1 MRKEGKR
8 SPGRGEGER
17 EERHGVEEGQHETET
32 VSFCRFSKLI
42 GFLGQEVSMAASGE
56 SKVPVV
62 LSLPVYIA
70 PRIMMSCFVVFF
82 FLAQQTDQTAA
93 QGQV

>member
-1 MRKEGKR
+1 MVWKK
-8 SPGRGEGER
+8 
-17 EERHGVEEGQHETET
+17 HETET